1 MRKNPYVSA
10 GPTRTRHHGF
20 VAVIALVGVLA
31 GGWVPAGA
39 QDAPTAQAD
48 SLRAELEV
56 LRARL
61 DSLAGVVGR
70 SQVDAGVEDREEEPA
85 DELARL
91 RAAARAAAGQT
102 AERGPAGDTTAGAQG
117 TQEFVG
123 RSRSLQALNPEISLN
138 GDIYASIQSE
148 DPNSENFI
156 PREFEFS
163 FISALDPY
171 TRAKVFLAVEEEGG
185 RIEVFPKD
193 GGGEDEDQ
201 GASVGVEEGYLEWVA
216 LPGGVGL
223 KVGRFFQQFG
233 QLNRWHSHALQ
244 FQSRSLP
251 HLVFIGEGSLAQ
263 DGASLHWLLPTG
275 GSGAYEA
282 TVEVTRSRN
291 EILFGE
297 SHRLSYL
304 GHMNGFWPLSAS
316 TDLELGVSALFG
328 DFEDLAGRYR
338 NRLFGA
344 EMAFNWAPPERSLY
358 RGVVVRGGVMLSDPG
373 AVPGLADPD
382 TALGIWSLAEVKL
395 SRKWVAGGRYEW
407 VENPADATESAWLVS
422 PTLTYWQSEY
432 VRLRAE
438 YDILG
443 NPGNTTG
450 QFTLRITFAMGPHKH
465 ETY

>member
-1 MRKNPYVSA
+1 MRSSPYECIRFLA
-10 GPTRTRHHGF
+10 
-20 VAVIALVGVLA
+20 LA
-31 GGWVPAGA
+31 GILAVGPVRAQA
-39 QDAPTAQAD
+39 QDIPAAQLD
-48 SLRAELEV
+48 SLRVELEA

-61 DSLAGVVGR
+61 DSLEGVVGR
-70 SQVDAGVEDREEEPA
+70 GQASPEVQDPEETTGDAI
-85 DELARL
+85 ARI
-91 RAAARAAAGQT
+91 RAAAAAAAGDAATDSAAQ
-102 AERGPAGDTTAGAQG
+102 AQG

-123 RSRSLQALNPEISLN
+123 RARSLQALNPEISLN
-138 GDIYASIQSE
+138 GDLYASVQSD
-148 DPNSENFI
+148 DPGVENFI

-163 FISALDPY
+163 FVSALDPY
-171 TRAKVFLAVEEEGG
+171 TRAKVFLNVEQDGG
-185 RIEVFPKD
+185 RIEVFPGD
-193 GGGEDEDQ
+193 LDE
-201 GASVGVEEGYLEWVA
+201 ASDEAAVGVEEGYVEWVA

-251 HLVFIGEGSLAQ
+251 HLAFIGEGSLAQ
-263 DGASLHWLLPTG
+263 DGASVHWFLPTG

-304 GHMNGFWPLSAS
+304 GHMNAFWQLSAS
-316 TDLELGVSALFG
+316 TDLDLGVSALFG
-328 DFEDLAGRYR
+328 EYEDVDGRFG

-344 EMAFNWAPPERSLY
+344 EMSFNWAPPGRALY
-358 RGVVVRGGVMLSDPG
+358 RGVVVRAGAMLSDRG
-373 AVPGLADPD
+373 AVTGLPEPD
-382 TALGIWSLAEVKL
+382 AALGVWSLAEIKL
-395 SRKWVAGGRYEW
+395 SRQWIAGGRYEW
-407 VENPADATESAWLVS
+407 VENPENPTESAWLAS
-422 PTLTYWQSEY
+422 PALTYWQSEY

-438 YDILG
+438 YDLLG
-443 NPGNTTG
+443 NPGKTTS